1 MIPNLRLDY
10 IRGFSIISH
19 YLYNGS
25 IMSELKFEEGM
36 ARLEEIVK
44 SLEKGD
50 LSLDQAMSSFEEG
63 VVLSKVCLKHLED
76 ADRKVEILIQ
86 SHNGQKSAEPFN
98 IPDLQE

>member
-1 MIPNLRLDY
+1 
-10 IRGFSIISH
+10 
-19 YLYNGS
+19 
-25 IMSELKFEEGM
+25 MSQLKFEEAM

-63 VVLSKVCLKHLED
+63 VALSKVCLKHLED

-86 SHNGQKSAEPFN
+86 NHNGQKRAEPFS